1 MKKASFFAPFRRN
14 YSICICL
21 FFVKGKKRVHRCRL
35 WTQEGSVSCVSG
47 FCLACLHDFFA
58 YVFDIC
64 HSYIETITIIAAFIN
79 KKDPI
84 PTEIKPCKQFSAA
97 ADGFRN
103 RTCTFYP
110 YSPII
115 LCSKS

>member
-1 MKKASFFAPFRRN
+1 MCQAFVLRACM
-14 YSICICL
+14 I
-21 FFVKGKKRVHRCRL
+21 FFV
-35 WTQEGSVSCVSG
+35 
-47 FCLACLHDFFA
+47 

-64 HSYIETITIIAAFIN
+64 HFYIETITIIAAFIN

>member
-1 MKKASFFAPFRRN
+1 MLLNMKKASFFAPFRRN

-21 FFVKGKKRVHRCRL
+21 FFVKGKKRVRDAR
-35 WTQEGSVSCVSG
+35 GMISCVSG

-58 YVFDIC
+58 CVFDIC
-64 HSYIETITIIAAFIN
+64 HSYIETITIIAAPIN